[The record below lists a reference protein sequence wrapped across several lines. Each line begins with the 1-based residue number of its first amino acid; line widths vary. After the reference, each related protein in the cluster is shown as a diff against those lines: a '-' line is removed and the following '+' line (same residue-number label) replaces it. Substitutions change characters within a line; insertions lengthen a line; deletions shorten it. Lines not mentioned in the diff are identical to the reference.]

1 MFAFAFIIIF
11 NFSPPTPVIHEK
23 KKISSPHPSTYS
35 NRRAS
40 KPQIIKPRLSKPS
53 SSSSSSSSSSL
64 SYQQTSVRQGIF
76 THHHDDNSYKIPK
89 LSQPLK
95 HVRVVTPAGLHSQTS
110 GGGDQNNV
118 PRTRWDHPTPAAVDS
133 GVRNTVSQTRFDVP
147 PPNIS
152 LDNKTR

>member
-53 SSSSSSSSSSL
+53 SSSS
-64 SYQQTSVRQGIF
+64 YHQTSVRRGVF

-95 HVRVVTPAGLHSQTS
+95 HVRVVTPAGLHSQSS
-110 GGGDQNNV
+110 GGGDQINV
-118 PRTRWDHPTPAAVDS
+118 PRTRWDHPPPAGVES

-147 PPNIS
+147 PPSIS
-152 LDNKTR
+152 LDNKNR

>member
-11 NFSPPTPVIHEK
+11 NFSPPSPVIHEK

-35 NRRAS
+35 NRQAS
-40 KPQIIKPRLSKPS
+40 EPQIIKPRLSKPS
-53 SSSSSSSSSSL
+53 
-64 SYQQTSVRQGIF
+64 RQGVF

-95 HVRVVTPAGLHSQTS
+95 HVRVVTPAGLHSQSS

-118 PRTRWDHPTPAAVDS
+118 PRTRWDHPTPAAVES

>member
-11 NFSPPTPVIHEK
+11 NFSPPSPVIHEK

-53 SSSSSSSSSSL
+53 
-64 SYQQTSVRQGIF
+64 RQGVF

-95 HVRVVTPAGLHSQTS
+95 HVRVVTPAGLHSQSS

-118 PRTRWDHPTPAAVDS
+118 PRTRWDHPTPAAVES
-133 GVRNTVSQTRFDVP
+133 GVRNTVSQTRFDAP

-152 LDNKTR
+152 LDIKNR